1 MKKKITSIVTAVILC
16 TVITTT
22 PFMAAEAD
30 GNDTPTITSEMN
42 QSDSKSQSGEKS
54 DAEFSDGDNTAMGEE
69 VSSNDDMEKIE
80 KEGNLE
86 EDSSQ
91 REDTAESIDD
101 TSDLAESESEEN
113 LQQGNDD
120 LQNQEN
126 EVETFFLDGARSTS
140 AQYLVN
146 FNKTNNS
153 STYVSYT
160 EYSTGKS
167 GYINGTYGAD
177 AAYLGTTGNY
187 YIFMMSGVIGK
198 VKSSAV
204 TLVAL
209 SNVKSYSYYYVSGE
223 KLYHRITGNL
233 LQSKYVSNL
242 RYGKAPSYLS
252 QGTNYFSYDGH
263 YFYTNYTTMISDYTS
278 DSRAHSVN
286 SNNPYFNYYQ
296 YLPLRSTTS
305 YSASDLNSTI
315 NGKISSTSKLKD
327 LGKDFVNNQ
336 NTYGVNALLMAS
348 IAINE
353 SGWGDSSIAKNKN
366 NLFGLNAV
374 DASPSQS
381 ANYYSSVSACIK
393 DFAETYMSKKYLNPN
408 GSNYRGAYLG
418 NKASGINVQYAS
430 DPYWGEKA
438 ANYAYYLGEKLSS
451 KDEYRYTIGIKDPIS
466 CMKTTPTNNLNIR
479 NRNSTSSSRLY
490 YAANLYG
497 VAFLLKDGNTSTNGF
512 YRIQSD
518 PVLKSGRTGIDTST
532 GKYDFA
538 NMYAY
543 VSTSYVTII
552 NSGDG
557 SNNNGVT
564 DKRLNGVI
572 KASDGN
578 WYYYVNGV
586 IDYSHTGIEKNANG
600 WWRIEN
606 GKVNFNYEGVA
617 KNQNGWWYLKGGKV
631 DFSYN
636 GFASNSNGWWYIEN
650 GQVTFQKNDV
660 IKGTVKG
667 AYGWW
672 HVVGSKVTFD
682 TTVAKNSNG
691 WWYISNG
698 MVDFSHTG
706 VEKNSN
712 GWWRIEGGKVNFAF
726 EGFASNSNGWWY
738 LEGGRVTFQKNDV
751 IKGTV
756 NSKNGWWHVV
766 GSKVTFDTTVAKNSN
781 GWWYISNGM
790 VDFSH
795 TGVEKNSNGWWR
807 IESGKVNFDFEG
819 FASNQNGWWYLE
831 GGKVTFQKNDV
842 IKGTVDG
849 ETTWWHVV
857 GSKVAFDTTVAKNSN
872 GWWYISNGMVDF
884 SHNGV
889 EKNSNG
895 WWRIENGKVNFSF
908 EGFASNSNGWWYL
921 EGGKV
926 TFQKN
931 DVIKGTVDGETT
943 WWHVVNSKVTYDTTV
958 AKNANGWW
966 RIENGKVNFN
976 FTGVAS
982 NQNGDWYLSNGKVDF
997 NYNGTVTYDGK
1008 LYQVVNGS
1016 AKAA

>member
-198 VKSSAV
+198 VKSSDV

-233 LQSKYVSNL
+233 SQSKYVSNL

-327 LGKDFVNNQ
+327 LGNDFVNNQ

-353 SGWGDSSIAKNKN
+353 SGWGDSRIAKNKN

-381 ANYYSSVSACIK
+381 ANYYSSVSTCIK

-712 GWWRIEGGKVNFAF
+712 GWWRIEEGKVNFNF
-726 EGFASNSNGWWY
+726 TGIASNKNGTWY
-738 LEGGRVTFQKNDV
+738 LDGGKVDFSYSGFYKNGTDYLYVENGQITYTKNDV
-751 IKGTV
+751 IKGAV
-756 NSKNGWWHVV
+756 AAQSGWWHVV
-766 GSKVTFDTTVAKNSN
+766 GSKV
-781 GWWYISNGM
+781 I
-790 VDFSH
+790 
-795 TGVEKNSNGWWR
+795 
-807 IESGKVNFDFEG
+807 
-819 FASNQNGWWYLE
+819 
-831 GGKVTFQKNDV
+831 
-842 IKGTVDG
+842 
-849 ETTWWHVV
+849 
-857 GSKVAFDTTVAKNSN
+857 FDTTVAKNSN

>member
-30 GNDTPTITSEMN
+30 GNGTPTITSEMN
-42 QSDSKSQSGEKS
+42 QSDSESQSGEKS

-91 REDTAESIDD
+91 REDNAESIDA

-113 LQQGNDD
+113 LQQGNSDQ
-120 LQNQEN
+120 QNQEN
-126 EVETFFLDGARSTS
+126 KVETFSLDGARSTS
-140 AQYLVN
+140 TQYLVN

-153 STYVSYT
+153 SAYVTYT

-198 VKSSAV
+198 VKSSDV

-233 LQSKYVSNL
+233 SQSKYVSNL

-278 DSRAHSVN
+278 DSRTHSVN

-327 LGKDFVNNQ
+327 LGNDFVNNQ

-518 PVLKSGRTGIDTST
+518 PVLKSGRTGINTST

-636 GFASNSNGWWYIEN
+636 GFASNSNGWWYIES
-650 GQVTFQKNDV
+650 GKVTFQKTDV

-667 AYGWW
+667 IYGWW
-672 HVVGSKVTFD
+672 HVVESKVTFD

-691 WWYISNG
+691 WWYINNG
-698 MVDFSHTG
+698 MVDFSHNG

-712 GWWRIEGGKVNFAF
+712 GWWRIEEGKVNFNF
-726 EGFASNSNGWWY
+726 TGIASNKNGTWY
-738 LEGGRVTFQKNDV
+738 LDGGKVDFSYSGFYKNGTDYLYVENGQITYTKNDV
-751 IKGTV
+751 IKGAV
-756 NSKNGWWHVV
+756 AAQSGWWHVV
-766 GSKVTFDTTVAKNSN
+766 GSKV
-781 GWWYISNGM
+781 I
-790 VDFSH
+790 
-795 TGVEKNSNGWWR
+795 
-807 IESGKVNFDFEG
+807 
-819 FASNQNGWWYLE
+819 
-831 GGKVTFQKNDV
+831 
-842 IKGTVDG
+842 
-849 ETTWWHVV
+849 
-857 GSKVAFDTTVAKNSN
+857 FDTTVAKNSN

-931 DVIKGTVDGETT
+931 DVIKGIVDGETT

-958 AKNANGWW
+958 AQNANGWW
-966 RIENGKVNFN
+966 RIEEGKVNFN

>member
-1 MKKKITSIVTAVILC
+1 
-16 TVITTT
+16 
-22 PFMAAEAD
+22 
-30 GNDTPTITSEMN
+30 
-42 QSDSKSQSGEKS
+42 
-54 DAEFSDGDNTAMGEE
+54 
-69 VSSNDDMEKIE
+69 MEKIE

-126 EVETFFLDGARSTS
+126 EVETFSLDGARSTS

-198 VKSSAV
+198 VKSSDV

-233 LQSKYVSNL
+233 SQSKYVSNL

-327 LGKDFVNNQ
+327 LGNDFVNNQ

-451 KDEYRYTIGIKDPIS
+451 KDDKHGKYPTRRIS
-466 CMKTTPTNNLNIR
+466 CTQVRPHCPDAVSNPYRNNVR
-479 NRNSTSSSRLY
+479 RH
-490 YAANLYG
+490 
-497 VAFLLKDGNTSTNGF
+497 
-512 YRIQSD
+512 
-518 PVLKSGRTGIDTST
+518 P
-532 GKYDFA
+532 
-538 NMYAY
+538 
-543 VSTSYVTII
+543 
-552 NSGDG
+552 
-557 SNNNGVT
+557 
-564 DKRLNGVI
+564 
-572 KASDGN
+572 
-578 WYYYVNGV
+578 
-586 IDYSHTGIEKNANG
+586 
-600 WWRIEN
+600 
-606 GKVNFNYEGVA
+606 
-617 KNQNGWWYLKGGKV
+617 
-631 DFSYN
+631 
-636 GFASNSNGWWYIEN
+636 
-650 GQVTFQKNDV
+650 
-660 IKGTVKG
+660 
-667 AYGWW
+667 
-672 HVVGSKVTFD
+672 
-682 TTVAKNSNG
+682 
-691 WWYISNG
+691 
-698 MVDFSHTG
+698 
-706 VEKNSN
+706 
-712 GWWRIEGGKVNFAF
+712 
-726 EGFASNSNGWWY
+726 
-738 LEGGRVTFQKNDV
+738 
-751 IKGTV
+751 
-756 NSKNGWWHVV
+756 
-766 GSKVTFDTTVAKNSN
+766 
-781 GWWYISNGM
+781 
-790 VDFSH
+790 
-795 TGVEKNSNGWWR
+795 
-807 IESGKVNFDFEG
+807 
-819 FASNQNGWWYLE
+819 
-831 GGKVTFQKNDV
+831 
-842 IKGTVDG
+842 
-849 ETTWWHVV
+849 
-857 GSKVAFDTTVAKNSN
+857 
-872 GWWYISNGMVDF
+872 
-884 SHNGV
+884 
-889 EKNSNG
+889 
-895 WWRIENGKVNFSF
+895 
-908 EGFASNSNGWWYL
+908 
-921 EGGKV
+921 
-926 TFQKN
+926 
-931 DVIKGTVDGETT
+931 
-943 WWHVVNSKVTYDTTV
+943 
-958 AKNANGWW
+958 
-966 RIENGKVNFN
+966 
-976 FTGVAS
+976 
-982 NQNGDWYLSNGKVDF
+982 
-997 NYNGTVTYDGK
+997 
-1008 LYQVVNGS
+1008 
-1016 AKAA
+1016 

>member
-30 GNDTPTITSEMN
+30 GNGTPTITSEMN
-42 QSDSKSQSGEKS
+42 QSDSESQSGEKS

-113 LQQGNDD
+113 LQQENDD

-153 STYVSYT
+153 SAYVTYT

-167 GYINGTYGAD
+167 GYINATYGAD

-198 VKSSAV
+198 VKSSDV

-233 LQSKYVSNL
+233 SQSKYVSNL

-252 QGTNYFSYDGH
+252 QGMNYFSYDGH

-518 PVLKSGRTGIDTST
+518 PVLKSGRTGIDSNS
-532 GKYDFA
+532 GKYNFTE
-538 NMYAY
+538 MYAY
-543 VSTSYVTII
+543 VSASYITVV

-557 SNNNGVT
+557 SNNNDVT

-636 GFASNSNGWWYIEN
+636 GFASNSNGWWYIES
-650 GQVTFQKNDV
+650 GKVTFQKTDV

-667 AYGWW
+667 IYGWW
-672 HVVGSKVTFD
+672 HVVESKVTFD

-698 MVDFSHTG
+698 MVDFSHNG

-712 GWWRIEGGKVNFAF
+712 GWWRIEEGKVNFNF
-726 EGFASNSNGWWY
+726 TGIASNKNGTWY
-738 LEGGRVTFQKNDV
+738 LDGGKVDFSYSGFYKNGTDYLYVENGQITYTKNDV
-751 IKGTV
+751 IKGAV
-756 NSKNGWWHVV
+756 AAQSGWWHV
-766 GSKVTFDTTVAKNSN
+766 A
-781 GWWYISNGM
+781 
-790 VDFSH
+790 
-795 TGVEKNSNGWWR
+795 
-807 IESGKVNFDFEG
+807 
-819 FASNQNGWWYLE
+819 
-831 GGKVTFQKNDV
+831 
-842 IKGTVDG
+842 
-849 ETTWWHVV
+849 

-958 AKNANGWW
+958 AQNANGWW
-966 RIENGKVNFN
+966 RIEEGKVNFN

>member
-1 MKKKITSIVTAVILC
+1 MKKKITSIVVAVILC
-16 TVITTT
+16 TAMIAT
-22 PFMAAEAD
+22 PCVASEAD
-30 GNDTPTITSEMN
+30 GNGVSTVTSEMN
-42 QSDSKSQSGEKS
+42 QSDSESQNNENS
-54 DAEFSDGDNTAMGEE
+54 DEEFSDDNNAVIGGEL
-69 VSSNDDMEKIE
+69 SSNDGDTEKTDENGEI
-80 KEGNLE
+80 K

-91 REDTAESIDD
+91 IENTAESIDD

-198 VKSSAV
+198 VKSSDV

-233 LQSKYVSNL
+233 SQSKYVSNL

-698 MVDFSHTG
+698 MVDFSHNG

-712 GWWRIEGGKVNFAF
+712 GWWRIEEGKVNFNF
-726 EGFASNSNGWWY
+726 TGIASNKNGTWY
-738 LEGGRVTFQKNDV
+738 LDGGKVDFSYSGFYKNGTDYLYVENGQITYTKNDV
-751 IKGTV
+751 IKGA
-756 NSKNGWWHVV
+756 
-766 GSKVTFDTTVAKNSN
+766 VAAQ
-781 GWWYISNGM
+781 
-790 VDFSH
+790 
-795 TGVEKNSNGWWR
+795 
-807 IESGKVNFDFEG
+807 SG
-819 FASNQNGWWYLE
+819 
-831 GGKVTFQKNDV
+831 
-842 IKGTVDG
+842 
-849 ETTWWHVV
+849 WWHVV

-895 WWRIENGKVNFSF
+895 WWCIENGKVNFSF
-908 EGFASNSNGWWYL
+908 EGFASNQNGWWYL

-958 AKNANGWW
+958 AQNANGWW

>member
-30 GNDTPTITSEMN
+30 GNGTPTITSEMN
-42 QSDSKSQSGEKS
+42 QSDSESQSGEKS

-198 VKSSAV
+198 VKSSDV

-233 LQSKYVSNL
+233 SQSKYVSNL

-327 LGKDFVNNQ
+327 LGNDFVNNQ

-518 PVLKSGRTGIDTST
+518 PVLKSGRTGINTST

-636 GFASNSNGWWYIEN
+636 GFASNSNGWWYIES
-650 GQVTFQKNDV
+650 GKVTFQKTDV
-660 IKGTVKG
+660 IKGTVNG
-667 AYGWW
+667 IYGWW

-698 MVDFSHTG
+698 MVDFSHNG

-712 GWWRIEGGKVNFAF
+712 GWWRIEEGKVNFNF
-726 EGFASNSNGWWY
+726 TGIASNKNGTWY
-738 LEGGRVTFQKNDV
+738 LDGGKVDFSYSGFYKNGTDYLYVENGQITYTKNDV
-751 IKGTV
+751 IKGAV
-756 NSKNGWWHVV
+756 AAQSGWWHVV
-766 GSKVTFDTTVAKNSN
+766 GSKV
-781 GWWYISNGM
+781 I
-790 VDFSH
+790 
-795 TGVEKNSNGWWR
+795 
-807 IESGKVNFDFEG
+807 
-819 FASNQNGWWYLE
+819 
-831 GGKVTFQKNDV
+831 
-842 IKGTVDG
+842 
-849 ETTWWHVV
+849 
-857 GSKVAFDTTVAKNSN
+857 FDTTVAKNSN

-908 EGFASNSNGWWYL
+908 EGFASNSNGWGYL

-931 DVIKGTVDGETT
+931 DVIKGTVDGENG
-943 WWHVVNSKVTYDTTV
+943 WWHVVGSKVTYDTTV
-958 AKNANGWW
+958 AKNSNGWW

-976 FTGVAS
+976 FTGVVS

>member
-30 GNDTPTITSEMN
+30 GNGTPTITSEMN
-42 QSDSKSQSGEKS
+42 QSDSESQSGEKS

-160 EYSTGKS
+160 EHSTGKS

-198 VKSSAV
+198 VKSSDV

-233 LQSKYVSNL
+233 SQSKYVSNL

-327 LGKDFVNNQ
+327 LGNDFVNNQ

-518 PVLKSGRTGIDTST
+518 PVLKSGRTGINTST

-636 GFASNSNGWWYIEN
+636 GFASNSNGWWYIES
-650 GQVTFQKNDV
+650 GKVTFQKTDV
-660 IKGTVKG
+660 IKGTVNG
-667 AYGWW
+667 IYGWW

-691 WWYISNG
+691 WWYINNG
-698 MVDFSHTG
+698 MVDFSHNG

-712 GWWRIEGGKVNFAF
+712 GWWRIEEGKVNFNF
-726 EGFASNSNGWWY
+726 TGIASNKNGTWY
-738 LEGGRVTFQKNDV
+738 LDGGKVDFSYSGFYKNGTDYLYVENGQITYTKNDV
-751 IKGTV
+751 IKGAV
-756 NSKNGWWHVV
+756 AAQSGWWHVV
-766 GSKVTFDTTVAKNSN
+766 GSKV
-781 GWWYISNGM
+781 I
-790 VDFSH
+790 
-795 TGVEKNSNGWWR
+795 
-807 IESGKVNFDFEG
+807 
-819 FASNQNGWWYLE
+819 
-831 GGKVTFQKNDV
+831 
-842 IKGTVDG
+842 
-849 ETTWWHVV
+849 
-857 GSKVAFDTTVAKNSN
+857 FDTTVAKNSN

-931 DVIKGTVDGETT
+931 DVIKGIVDGETT

-958 AKNANGWW
+958 AQNANGWW
-966 RIENGKVNFN
+966 RIEEGKVNFN

>member
-30 GNDTPTITSEMN
+30 GNGTPTITSEMN
-42 QSDSKSQSGEKS
+42 QSDSESQSGEKS

-198 VKSSAV
+198 VKSSDV

-233 LQSKYVSNL
+233 SQSKYVSNL

-327 LGKDFVNNQ
+327 LGNDFVNNQ

-381 ANYYSSVSACIK
+381 ANYYSSVSTCIK

-518 PVLKSGRTGIDTST
+518 PVLKSGRTGINTST

-636 GFASNSNGWWYIEN
+636 GFASNSNGWWYIES
-650 GQVTFQKNDV
+650 GKVTFQKTDV

-667 AYGWW
+667 IYGWW

-682 TTVAKNSNG
+682 TTVARNING

-698 MVDFSHTG
+698 MVDFSHNG

-712 GWWRIEGGKVNFAF
+712 GWWRIEEGKVNFNF
-726 EGFASNSNGWWY
+726 TGIASNKNGTWY
-738 LEGGRVTFQKNDV
+738 LDGGKVDFSYSGFYKNGTDYLYVENGQITYTKNDV
-751 IKGTV
+751 IKGAV
-756 NSKNGWWHVV
+756 AAQSGWWHVV
-766 GSKVTFDTTVAKNSN
+766 GSKV
-781 GWWYISNGM
+781 I
-790 VDFSH
+790 
-795 TGVEKNSNGWWR
+795 
-807 IESGKVNFDFEG
+807 
-819 FASNQNGWWYLE
+819 
-831 GGKVTFQKNDV
+831 
-842 IKGTVDG
+842 
-849 ETTWWHVV
+849 
-857 GSKVAFDTTVAKNSN
+857 FDTTVAKNSN

-931 DVIKGTVDGETT
+931 DVIKGTVDGENG
-943 WWHVVNSKVTYDTTV
+943 WWHVVGSKVTYDTTV
-958 AKNANGWW
+958 AKNSNGWW

>member
-1 MKKKITSIVTAVILC
+1 MKKKITSIVVAVILC
-16 TVITTT
+16 TAMIAT
-22 PFMAAEAD
+22 PCVASEAD
-30 GNDTPTITSEMN
+30 GNGVSTVTSEMN
-42 QSDSKSQSGEKS
+42 QSDSESQNNENS
-54 DAEFSDGDNTAMGEE
+54 DEEFSDDNNAVIGGEL
-69 VSSNDDMEKIE
+69 SSNDGDTEKTDENGEI
-80 KEGNLE
+80 K

-91 REDTAESIDD
+91 IENTAESIDD

-198 VKSSAV
+198 VKSSDV

-233 LQSKYVSNL
+233 SQSKYVSNL

-327 LGKDFVNNQ
+327 LGNDFVNNQ

-381 ANYYSSVSACIK
+381 ANYYSSVSTCIK

-518 PVLKSGRTGIDTST
+518 PVLKSGRTGIDSNS
-532 GKYDFA
+532 GKYNFTE
-538 NMYAY
+538 MYAY
-543 VSTSYVTII
+543 VSASYITVV

-557 SNNNGVT
+557 SNNNGVK

-636 GFASNSNGWWYIEN
+636 GFASNSNGWWYIES
-650 GQVTFQKNDV
+650 GKVTFQKTDV

-667 AYGWW
+667 IYGWW

-698 MVDFSHTG
+698 MVDFSHNG

-712 GWWRIEGGKVNFAF
+712 GWWRIEEGKVNFNF
-726 EGFASNSNGWWY
+726 TGIASNKNGTWY
-738 LEGGRVTFQKNDV
+738 LDGGKVDFSYSGFYKNGTDYLYVGNGQITYTKNDV
-751 IKGTV
+751 IKGAV
-756 NSKNGWWHVV
+756 AAQSGWWHVV
-766 GSKVTFDTTVAKNSN
+766 GSKV
-781 GWWYISNGM
+781 I
-790 VDFSH
+790 
-795 TGVEKNSNGWWR
+795 
-807 IESGKVNFDFEG
+807 
-819 FASNQNGWWYLE
+819 
-831 GGKVTFQKNDV
+831 
-842 IKGTVDG
+842 
-849 ETTWWHVV
+849 
-857 GSKVAFDTTVAKNSN
+857 FDTTVAKNSN

-931 DVIKGTVDGETT
+931 DVIKGTVDGENG
-943 WWHVVNSKVTYDTTV
+943 WWHVVGSKVTYDTTV
-958 AKNANGWW
+958 AKNSNGWW

-976 FTGVAS
+976 FTGVVS

>member
-30 GNDTPTITSEMN
+30 GNGTPTITSEMN
-42 QSDSKSQSGEKS
+42 QSDSESQSGEKS

-91 REDTAESIDD
+91 REDNAESIDA

-113 LQQGNDD
+113 LQQGNSDQ
-120 LQNQEN
+120 QNQEN
-126 EVETFFLDGARSTS
+126 KVETFSLDGARSTS
-140 AQYLVN
+140 TQYLVN

-153 STYVSYT
+153 SAYVTYT

-198 VKSSAV
+198 VKSSDV

-233 LQSKYVSNL
+233 SQSKYVSNL

-278 DSRAHSVN
+278 DSRTHSVN

-327 LGKDFVNNQ
+327 LGNDFVNNQ

-518 PVLKSGRTGIDTST
+518 PVLKSGRTGINTST

-636 GFASNSNGWWYIEN
+636 GFASNSNGWWYIES
-650 GQVTFQKNDV
+650 GKVTFQKTDV

-667 AYGWW
+667 IYGWW
-672 HVVGSKVTFD
+672 HVVESKVTFD

-691 WWYISNG
+691 WWYINNG
-698 MVDFSHTG
+698 MVDFSHNG

-712 GWWRIEGGKVNFAF
+712 GWWRIEEGKVNFNF
-726 EGFASNSNGWWY
+726 TGIASNKNGTWY
-738 LEGGRVTFQKNDV
+738 LDGGKVDFSYSGFYKNGTDYLYVENGQITYTKNDV
-751 IKGTV
+751 IKGAV
-756 NSKNGWWHVV
+756 AAQSGWWHVV
-766 GSKVTFDTTVAKNSN
+766 GSKV
-781 GWWYISNGM
+781 I
-790 VDFSH
+790 
-795 TGVEKNSNGWWR
+795 
-807 IESGKVNFDFEG
+807 
-819 FASNQNGWWYLE
+819 
-831 GGKVTFQKNDV
+831 
-842 IKGTVDG
+842 
-849 ETTWWHVV
+849 
-857 GSKVAFDTTVAKNSN
+857 FDTTVAKNSN

-931 DVIKGTVDGETT
+931 DVIKGIVDGETT
-943 WWHVVNSKVTYDTTV
+943 WWHVVSSKVTYDTTV
-958 AKNANGWW
+958 AQNANGWW
-966 RIENGKVNFN
+966 RIEEGKVNFN

-997 NYNGTVTYDGK
+997 NYNGIVTYDGK

>member
-30 GNDTPTITSEMN
+30 GNGTPTITSEMN
-42 QSDSKSQSGEKS
+42 QSDSESQSGEKS

-198 VKSSAV
+198 VKSSDV

-233 LQSKYVSNL
+233 SQSKYVSNL

-327 LGKDFVNNQ
+327 LGNDFVNNQ

-518 PVLKSGRTGIDTST
+518 PVLKSGRTGINTST

-606 GKVNFNYEGVA
+606 GKGNFNYEGVA

-636 GFASNSNGWWYIEN
+636 GFASNSNGWWYIES
-650 GQVTFQKNDV
+650 GKVTFQKTDV
-660 IKGTVKG
+660 IKGTVNG
-667 AYGWW
+667 IYGWW

-698 MVDFSHTG
+698 MVDFSHNG

-712 GWWRIEGGKVNFAF
+712 GWWRIEEGKVNFNF
-726 EGFASNSNGWWY
+726 TGIASNKNGTWY
-738 LEGGRVTFQKNDV
+738 LDGGKVDFSYSGFYKNGTDYLYVENGQITYTKNDV
-751 IKGTV
+751 IKGAV
-756 NSKNGWWHVV
+756 AAQSGWWHVV
-766 GSKVTFDTTVAKNSN
+766 GSKV
-781 GWWYISNGM
+781 I
-790 VDFSH
+790 
-795 TGVEKNSNGWWR
+795 
-807 IESGKVNFDFEG
+807 
-819 FASNQNGWWYLE
+819 
-831 GGKVTFQKNDV
+831 
-842 IKGTVDG
+842 
-849 ETTWWHVV
+849 
-857 GSKVAFDTTVAKNSN
+857 FDTTVAKNSN

-931 DVIKGTVDGETT
+931 DVIKGTVDGENG
-943 WWHVVNSKVTYDTTV
+943 WWHVVGSKVTYDTTV
-958 AKNANGWW
+958 AKNSNGWW

-976 FTGVAS
+976 FTGVVS

-1008 LYQVVNGS
+1008 SYQVVNGS

>member
-42 QSDSKSQSGEKS
+42 QSDSESQSGEKS

-126 EVETFFLDGARSTS
+126 EVETFSLDGARSTS

-198 VKSSAV
+198 VKSRDV

-233 LQSKYVSNL
+233 SQSKYVSNL

-305 YSASDLNSTI
+305 YSTSDLNSTI

-327 LGKDFVNNQ
+327 LGNDFVNNQ

-518 PVLKSGRTGIDTST
+518 PVLKSGRTGINTST

-564 DKRLNGVI
+564 DKRLNGVL

-667 AYGWW
+667 TYGWW

-698 MVDFSHTG
+698 MVDFSHNG

-712 GWWRIEGGKVNFAF
+712 GWWRIEEGKVNFNF
-726 EGFASNSNGWWY
+726 TGIASNKNGTWY
-738 LEGGRVTFQKNDV
+738 LDGGKVDFSYSGFYKNGTDYLYVENGQITYTKNDV
-751 IKGTV
+751 IKGAV
-756 NSKNGWWHVV
+756 AAQSGWWHVV
-766 GSKVTFDTTVAKNSN
+766 GSKV
-781 GWWYISNGM
+781 I
-790 VDFSH
+790 
-795 TGVEKNSNGWWR
+795 
-807 IESGKVNFDFEG
+807 
-819 FASNQNGWWYLE
+819 
-831 GGKVTFQKNDV
+831 
-842 IKGTVDG
+842 
-849 ETTWWHVV
+849 
-857 GSKVAFDTTVAKNSN
+857 FDTTVAKNSN

-958 AKNANGWW
+958 AQNANGWW
-966 RIENGKVNFN
+966 RIEEGKVNFN

>member
-42 QSDSKSQSGEKS
+42 QSDSESQSGEKS

-691 WWYISNG
+691 WWYIING

-712 GWWRIEGGKVNFAF
+712 GWWRIEEGKVNFNF
-726 EGFASNSNGWWY
+726 TGIASNKNGTWY
-738 LEGGRVTFQKNDV
+738 LDGGKVDFSYSGFYKNGTDYLYVENGQITYTKNDV
-751 IKGTV
+751 IKGAV
-756 NSKNGWWHVV
+756 AAQSGWWHVV
-766 GSKVTFDTTVAKNSN
+766 GSKV
-781 GWWYISNGM
+781 I
-790 VDFSH
+790 
-795 TGVEKNSNGWWR
+795 
-807 IESGKVNFDFEG
+807 
-819 FASNQNGWWYLE
+819 
-831 GGKVTFQKNDV
+831 
-842 IKGTVDG
+842 
-849 ETTWWHVV
+849 
-857 GSKVAFDTTVAKNSN
+857 FDTTVAKNSN

>member
-22 PFMAAEAD
+22 PFMATEAD
-30 GNDTPTITSEMN
+30 GNDTLTITSEMN
-42 QSDSKSQSGEKS
+42 QSDSESQSGEKS

-698 MVDFSHTG
+698 MVDFSHNG

-712 GWWRIEGGKVNFAF
+712 GWWRIEEGKVNFNF
-726 EGFASNSNGWWY
+726 TGIASNKNGTWY
-738 LEGGRVTFQKNDV
+738 LDGGKVDFSYSGFYKNGTDYLYVENGQITYTKNDV
-751 IKGTV
+751 IKGAV
-756 NSKNGWWHVV
+756 AAQSGWWHVV
-766 GSKVTFDTTVAKNSN
+766 GSKV
-781 GWWYISNGM
+781 I
-790 VDFSH
+790 
-795 TGVEKNSNGWWR
+795 
-807 IESGKVNFDFEG
+807 
-819 FASNQNGWWYLE
+819 
-831 GGKVTFQKNDV
+831 
-842 IKGTVDG
+842 
-849 ETTWWHVV
+849 
-857 GSKVAFDTTVAKNSN
+857 FDTTVAKNSN

-931 DVIKGTVDGETT
+931 DVIKGTVDGENG
-943 WWHVVNSKVTYDTTV
+943 WWHVVGSKVTYDTTV
-958 AKNANGWW
+958 AKNSNGWW

-976 FTGVAS
+976 FTGIAS

>member
-30 GNDTPTITSEMN
+30 GNDTPAITSEMN

-712 GWWRIEGGKVNFAF
+712 GWW
-726 EGFASNSNGWWY
+726 
-738 LEGGRVTFQKNDV
+738 
-751 IKGTV
+751 
-756 NSKNGWWHVV
+756 
-766 GSKVTFDTTVAKNSN
+766 
-781 GWWYISNGM
+781 YISNGM

-795 TGVEKNSNGWWR
+795 NGVEKNSNGWWR
-807 IESGKVNFDFEG
+807 IEEGKVNFNFTG
-819 FASNQNGWWYLE
+819 IASNKNGTWYLD
-831 GGKVTFQKNDV
+831 GGKVDFSYSGFYKNGTDYLYVENGQITYTKNDV
-842 IKGTVDG
+842 IKGAVAAQSG
-849 ETTWWHVV
+849 WWHVV

>member
-1 MKKKITSIVTAVILC
+1 MKKKITSIVVAVILC
-16 TVITTT
+16 TAMIAT
-22 PFMAAEAD
+22 PCVASEAD
-30 GNDTPTITSEMN
+30 GNGVSTVTSEMN
-42 QSDSKSQSGEKS
+42 QSDSESQNNENS
-54 DAEFSDGDNTAMGEE
+54 DEEFSDDNNAVIGGEL
-69 VSSNDDMEKIE
+69 SSNDGDTEKTDENGEI
-80 KEGNLE
+80 K

-91 REDTAESIDD
+91 IENTAESIDD

-198 VKSSAV
+198 VKSSDV

-233 LQSKYVSNL
+233 SQSKYVSNL

-327 LGKDFVNNQ
+327 LGNDFVNNQ

-381 ANYYSSVSACIK
+381 ANYYSSVSTCIK

-518 PVLKSGRTGIDTST
+518 PVLKSGRTGIDSNS
-532 GKYDFA
+532 GKYNFTE
-538 NMYAY
+538 MYAY
-543 VSTSYVTII
+543 VSASYITVV

-636 GFASNSNGWWYIEN
+636 GFASNSNGWWYIES
-650 GQVTFQKNDV
+650 GKVTFQKTDV
-660 IKGTVKG
+660 IKGTVNG
-667 AYGWW
+667 IYGWW

-698 MVDFSHTG
+698 MVDFSHNG

-712 GWWRIEGGKVNFAF
+712 GWWRIEEGKVNFNF
-726 EGFASNSNGWWY
+726 TGIASNKNGTWY
-738 LEGGRVTFQKNDV
+738 LDGGKVDFSYSGFYKNGTDYLYVENGQITYTKNDV
-751 IKGTV
+751 IKGAV
-756 NSKNGWWHVV
+756 AAQSGWWHVV
-766 GSKVTFDTTVAKNSN
+766 GSKV
-781 GWWYISNGM
+781 I
-790 VDFSH
+790 
-795 TGVEKNSNGWWR
+795 
-807 IESGKVNFDFEG
+807 
-819 FASNQNGWWYLE
+819 
-831 GGKVTFQKNDV
+831 
-842 IKGTVDG
+842 
-849 ETTWWHVV
+849 
-857 GSKVAFDTTVAKNSN
+857 FDTTVAKNSN

-931 DVIKGTVDGETT
+931 DVIKGTVDGENG
-943 WWHVVNSKVTYDTTV
+943 WWHVVGSKVTYDTTV
-958 AKNANGWW
+958 AKNSNGWW

-976 FTGVAS
+976 FTGVVS

-1008 LYQVVNGS
+1008 SYQVVNGS

>member
-30 GNDTPTITSEMN
+30 GNGTPTITSEMN
-42 QSDSKSQSGEKS
+42 QSDSESQSGEKS

-198 VKSSAV
+198 VKSSDV

-233 LQSKYVSNL
+233 SQSKYVSNL

-327 LGKDFVNNQ
+327 LGNDFVNNQ

-381 ANYYSSVSACIK
+381 ANYYSSVSTCIK

-451 KDEYRYTIGIKDPIS
+451 KDEYRYTIGIKDSIS

-479 NRNSTSSSRLY
+479 NGNSTSSSRLY

-636 GFASNSNGWWYIEN
+636 GFASNSNGWWYIES
-650 GQVTFQKNDV
+650 GKVTFQKTDV

-667 AYGWW
+667 IYGWW

-698 MVDFSHTG
+698 MVDFSHNG

-712 GWWRIEGGKVNFAF
+712 GWWRIEEGKVNFNF
-726 EGFASNSNGWWY
+726 TGIASNKNGTWY
-738 LEGGRVTFQKNDV
+738 LDGGKVDFSYSGFYKNGTDYLYVENGQITYTKNDV
-751 IKGTV
+751 IKGAV
-756 NSKNGWWHVV
+756 AAQSGWWHVV
-766 GSKVTFDTTVAKNSN
+766 GSKV
-781 GWWYISNGM
+781 I
-790 VDFSH
+790 
-795 TGVEKNSNGWWR
+795 
-807 IESGKVNFDFEG
+807 
-819 FASNQNGWWYLE
+819 
-831 GGKVTFQKNDV
+831 
-842 IKGTVDG
+842 
-849 ETTWWHVV
+849 
-857 GSKVAFDTTVAKNSN
+857 FDTTVAKNSN

-931 DVIKGTVDGETT
+931 DVIKGTVDGENG
-943 WWHVVNSKVTYDTTV
+943 WWHVVGSKVTYDTTV
-958 AKNANGWW
+958 AKNSNGWW

-976 FTGVAS
+976 FTGVVS

-1008 LYQVVNGS
+1008 SYQVVNGS

>member
-30 GNDTPTITSEMN
+30 GNGTPTITSEMN
-42 QSDSKSQSGEKS
+42 QSDSESQSGEKS

-198 VKSSAV
+198 VKSSDV

-233 LQSKYVSNL
+233 SQSKYVSNL

-327 LGKDFVNNQ
+327 LGNDFVNNQ

-353 SGWGDSSIAKNKN
+353 SAWGDSSIAKNKN

-518 PVLKSGRTGIDTST
+518 PVLKSGRTGINTST

-636 GFASNSNGWWYIEN
+636 GFASNSNGWWYIES
-650 GQVTFQKNDV
+650 GKVTFQKTDV
-660 IKGTVKG
+660 IKGTVNG
-667 AYGWW
+667 IYGWW

-698 MVDFSHTG
+698 MVDFSHNG

-712 GWWRIEGGKVNFAF
+712 GWWRIEEGKVNFNF
-726 EGFASNSNGWWY
+726 TGIASNKNGTWY
-738 LEGGRVTFQKNDV
+738 LDGGKVDFSYSGFYKNGTDYLYVENGQITYTKNDV
-751 IKGTV
+751 IKGAV
-756 NSKNGWWHVV
+756 AAQSGWWHVV
-766 GSKVTFDTTVAKNSN
+766 GSKV
-781 GWWYISNGM
+781 I
-790 VDFSH
+790 
-795 TGVEKNSNGWWR
+795 
-807 IESGKVNFDFEG
+807 
-819 FASNQNGWWYLE
+819 
-831 GGKVTFQKNDV
+831 
-842 IKGTVDG
+842 
-849 ETTWWHVV
+849 
-857 GSKVAFDTTVAKNSN
+857 FDTTVAKNSN

-931 DVIKGTVDGETT
+931 DVIKGTVDGENG
-943 WWHVVNSKVTYDTTV
+943 WWHVVGSKVTYDTTV
-958 AKNANGWW
+958 AKNSNGWW

-976 FTGVAS
+976 FTGVVS

>member
-1 MKKKITSIVTAVILC
+1 MKKKITSIVIAVILC

-42 QSDSKSQSGEKS
+42 QSDSESQSGEKS

-198 VKSSAV
+198 VKSSDV

-233 LQSKYVSNL
+233 SQSKYVSNL

-327 LGKDFVNNQ
+327 LGNDFVNNQ

-518 PVLKSGRTGIDTST
+518 PVLKSGRTGINTST

-636 GFASNSNGWWYIEN
+636 GFASNSNGWWYIES
-650 GQVTFQKNDV
+650 GKVTFQKTDV

-667 AYGWW
+667 IYGWW

-698 MVDFSHTG
+698 MVDFSHNG

-712 GWWRIEGGKVNFAF
+712 GWWRIEEGKVNFNF
-726 EGFASNSNGWWY
+726 TGIASNKNGTWY
-738 LEGGRVTFQKNDV
+738 LDGGKVDFSYSGFYKNGTDYLYVENGQITYTKNDV
-751 IKGTV
+751 IKGAVTAQ
-756 NSKNGWWHVV
+756 SGWWHVV
-766 GSKVTFDTTVAKNSN
+766 GSKV
-781 GWWYISNGM
+781 I
-790 VDFSH
+790 
-795 TGVEKNSNGWWR
+795 
-807 IESGKVNFDFEG
+807 
-819 FASNQNGWWYLE
+819 
-831 GGKVTFQKNDV
+831 
-842 IKGTVDG
+842 
-849 ETTWWHVV
+849 
-857 GSKVAFDTTVAKNSN
+857 FDTTVAKNSN

-931 DVIKGTVDGETT
+931 DVIKGTVDGENG
-943 WWHVVNSKVTYDTTV
+943 WWHVVGSKVTYDTTV
-958 AKNANGWW
+958 AKNSNGWW

-976 FTGVAS
+976 FTGVVS

>member
-30 GNDTPTITSEMN
+30 GNGTPTITSEMN
-42 QSDSKSQSGEKS
+42 QSDSESQSGEKS

-198 VKSSAV
+198 VKSSDV

-233 LQSKYVSNL
+233 SQSKYVSNL

-327 LGKDFVNNQ
+327 LGNDFVNNQ

-466 CMKTTPTNNLNIR
+466 CMKTTPINNLNIR

-518 PVLKSGRTGIDTST
+518 PVLKSGRTGINTST

-636 GFASNSNGWWYIEN
+636 GFASNSNGWWYIES
-650 GQVTFQKNDV
+650 GKVTFQKTDV
-660 IKGTVKG
+660 IKGTVNG
-667 AYGWW
+667 IYGWW

-698 MVDFSHTG
+698 MVDFSHNG

-712 GWWRIEGGKVNFAF
+712 GWWRIEEGKVNFNF
-726 EGFASNSNGWWY
+726 TGIASNKNGTWY
-738 LEGGRVTFQKNDV
+738 LDGGKVDFSYSGFYKNGTDYLYVENGQITYTKNDV
-751 IKGTV
+751 IKGAV
-756 NSKNGWWHVV
+756 AAQSGWWHVV
-766 GSKVTFDTTVAKNSN
+766 GSKV
-781 GWWYISNGM
+781 I
-790 VDFSH
+790 
-795 TGVEKNSNGWWR
+795 
-807 IESGKVNFDFEG
+807 
-819 FASNQNGWWYLE
+819 
-831 GGKVTFQKNDV
+831 
-842 IKGTVDG
+842 
-849 ETTWWHVV
+849 
-857 GSKVAFDTTVAKNSN
+857 FDTTVAKNSN

-931 DVIKGTVDGETT
+931 DVIKGTVDGENG
-943 WWHVVNSKVTYDTTV
+943 WWHVVGSKVTYDTTV
-958 AKNANGWW
+958 AKNSNGWW

-976 FTGVAS
+976 FTGVVS

-1008 LYQVVNGS
+1008 SYQVVNGS

>member
-30 GNDTPTITSEMN
+30 GNGTPTITSEMN
-42 QSDSKSQSGEKS
+42 QSDSESQSGEKS

-91 REDTAESIDD
+91 REDNAESIDD

-198 VKSSAV
+198 VKSSDV

-233 LQSKYVSNL
+233 SQSKYVSNL

-278 DSRAHSVN
+278 DSRTHSVN

-327 LGKDFVNNQ
+327 LGNDFVNNQ

-353 SGWGDSSIAKNKN
+353 SGWGDSRIAKNKN

-381 ANYYSSVSACIK
+381 ANYYSSVSTCIK

-636 GFASNSNGWWYIEN
+636 GFASNSNGWWYIES
-650 GQVTFQKNDV
+650 GKVTFQKTDV

-667 AYGWW
+667 IYGWW

-682 TTVAKNSNG
+682 MTVAKNSNG

-698 MVDFSHTG
+698 MVDFSHNG

-712 GWWRIEGGKVNFAF
+712 GWWRIEEGKVNFNF
-726 EGFASNSNGWWY
+726 TGIASNKNGTWY
-738 LEGGRVTFQKNDV
+738 LDGGKVDFSYSGFYKNGTDYLYVENGQITYTKNDV
-751 IKGTV
+751 IKGAV
-756 NSKNGWWHVV
+756 AAQSGWWHVV
-766 GSKVTFDTTVAKNSN
+766 GSKV
-781 GWWYISNGM
+781 I
-790 VDFSH
+790 
-795 TGVEKNSNGWWR
+795 
-807 IESGKVNFDFEG
+807 
-819 FASNQNGWWYLE
+819 
-831 GGKVTFQKNDV
+831 
-842 IKGTVDG
+842 
-849 ETTWWHVV
+849 
-857 GSKVAFDTTVAKNSN
+857 FDTTVAKNSN

-931 DVIKGTVDGETT
+931 DVIKGTVDGENG
-943 WWHVVNSKVTYDTTV
+943 WWHVVGSKVTYDTTV
-958 AKNANGWW
+958 AKNSNGWW

-976 FTGVAS
+976 FTGIAS

>member
-712 GWWRIEGGKVNFAF
+712 GWWRIEEGKVNFNF
-726 EGFASNSNGWWY
+726 TGIASNKNGTWY
-738 LEGGRVTFQKNDV
+738 LDGGKVDFSYSGFYKNGTDYLYVENGQITYTKNDV
-751 IKGTV
+751 IKGAV
-756 NSKNGWWHVV
+756 AAQSGWWHVV
-766 GSKVTFDTTVAKNSN
+766 GSKV
-781 GWWYISNGM
+781 I
-790 VDFSH
+790 
-795 TGVEKNSNGWWR
+795 
-807 IESGKVNFDFEG
+807 
-819 FASNQNGWWYLE
+819 
-831 GGKVTFQKNDV
+831 
-842 IKGTVDG
+842 
-849 ETTWWHVV
+849 
-857 GSKVAFDTTVAKNSN
+857 FDTTVAKNSN

-931 DVIKGTVDGETT
+931 DVIKGSVDGETT

-966 RIENGKVNFN
+966 SIENGKVNFN

>member
-42 QSDSKSQSGEKS
+42 QSDSESQSGEKS

-80 KEGNLE
+80 KEGNLG

-126 EVETFFLDGARSTS
+126 EVETFSLDGARSTS

-198 VKSSAV
+198 VKSSDV

-233 LQSKYVSNL
+233 SQSKYVSNL

-327 LGKDFVNNQ
+327 LGNDFVNNQ

-518 PVLKSGRTGIDTST
+518 PVLKSGRTGIDSNS
-532 GKYDFA
+532 GKYNFTE
-538 NMYAY
+538 MYAY
-543 VSTSYVTII
+543 VSASYITVV

-636 GFASNSNGWWYIEN
+636 GFASNSNGWWYIES
-650 GQVTFQKNDV
+650 GKVTFQKTDV
-660 IKGTVKG
+660 IKGTVNG
-667 AYGWW
+667 IYGWW

-698 MVDFSHTG
+698 MVDFSHNG

-712 GWWRIEGGKVNFAF
+712 GWWRIEEGKVNFNF
-726 EGFASNSNGWWY
+726 TGIASNKNGTWY
-738 LEGGRVTFQKNDV
+738 LDGGKVDFSYSGFYKNGTDYLYVENGQITYTKNDV
-751 IKGTV
+751 IKGAV
-756 NSKNGWWHVV
+756 AAQSGWWHVV
-766 GSKVTFDTTVAKNSN
+766 GSKV
-781 GWWYISNGM
+781 I
-790 VDFSH
+790 
-795 TGVEKNSNGWWR
+795 
-807 IESGKVNFDFEG
+807 
-819 FASNQNGWWYLE
+819 
-831 GGKVTFQKNDV
+831 
-842 IKGTVDG
+842 
-849 ETTWWHVV
+849 
-857 GSKVAFDTTVAKNSN
+857 FDTTVAKNSN

-931 DVIKGTVDGETT
+931 DVIKGTVDGENG
-943 WWHVVNSKVTYDTTV
+943 WWHVVGSKVTYDTTV
-958 AKNANGWW
+958 AKNSNGWW

>member
-30 GNDTPTITSEMN
+30 GNGTPTITSEMN
-42 QSDSKSQSGEKS
+42 QSDSESQSGEKS

-198 VKSSAV
+198 VKSSDV

-233 LQSKYVSNL
+233 SQSKYVSNL

-252 QGTNYFSYDGH
+252 QGMNYFSYDGH

-636 GFASNSNGWWYIEN
+636 GFASNSNGWWYIES
-650 GQVTFQKNDV
+650 GKVTFQKTDV

-667 AYGWW
+667 IYGWW

-698 MVDFSHTG
+698 MVDFSHNG

-712 GWWRIEGGKVNFAF
+712 GWWRIEEGKVNFNF
-726 EGFASNSNGWWY
+726 TGIASNKNGTWY
-738 LEGGRVTFQKNDV
+738 LDGGKVDFSYSGFYKNGTDYLYVENGQITYTKNDV
-751 IKGTV
+751 IKGAV
-756 NSKNGWWHVV
+756 AAQSGWWHVV
-766 GSKVTFDTTVAKNSN
+766 GSKV
-781 GWWYISNGM
+781 I
-790 VDFSH
+790 
-795 TGVEKNSNGWWR
+795 
-807 IESGKVNFDFEG
+807 
-819 FASNQNGWWYLE
+819 
-831 GGKVTFQKNDV
+831 
-842 IKGTVDG
+842 
-849 ETTWWHVV
+849 
-857 GSKVAFDTTVAKNSN
+857 FDTTVAKNSN

-931 DVIKGTVDGETT
+931 DVIKGTVDGENG
-943 WWHVVNSKVTYDTTV
+943 WWHVVGSKVTYDTTV
-958 AKNANGWW
+958 AKNSNGWW

-976 FTGVAS
+976 FTGVVS

>member
-30 GNDTPTITSEMN
+30 GNGTPTITSEMN
-42 QSDSKSQSGEKS
+42 QSDSESQSGEKS

-198 VKSSAV
+198 VKSSDV

-233 LQSKYVSNL
+233 SQSKYVSNL

-327 LGKDFVNNQ
+327 LGNDFVNNQ

-518 PVLKSGRTGIDTST
+518 PVLKSGRTGINTST

-636 GFASNSNGWWYIEN
+636 GFASNSNGWWYIES
-650 GQVTFQKNDV
+650 GKVTFQKTDV
-660 IKGTVKG
+660 IKGTVNG
-667 AYGWW
+667 IYGWW

-698 MVDFSHTG
+698 MVDFSHNG

-712 GWWRIEGGKVNFAF
+712 GWWRIEEGKVNFNF
-726 EGFASNSNGWWY
+726 TGIASNKNGTWY
-738 LEGGRVTFQKNDV
+738 LDGGKVDFSYSGFYKNGTDYLYVENGQITYTKNDV
-751 IKGTV
+751 IKGAV
-756 NSKNGWWHVV
+756 AAQSGWWHVV
-766 GSKVTFDTTVAKNSN
+766 GSKV
-781 GWWYISNGM
+781 I
-790 VDFSH
+790 
-795 TGVEKNSNGWWR
+795 
-807 IESGKVNFDFEG
+807 
-819 FASNQNGWWYLE
+819 
-831 GGKVTFQKNDV
+831 
-842 IKGTVDG
+842 
-849 ETTWWHVV
+849 
-857 GSKVAFDTTVAKNSN
+857 FDTTVAKNSN

-895 WWRIENGKVNFSF
+895 WWRIENGKVNFRF

-931 DVIKGTVDGETT
+931 DVIKGTVDGENG
-943 WWHVVNSKVTYDTTV
+943 WWHVVGSKVTYDTTV
-958 AKNANGWW
+958 AKNSNGWW

-976 FTGVAS
+976 FTGVVS

-1008 LYQVVNGS
+1008 SYQVVNGS

>member
-1 MKKKITSIVTAVILC
+1 MKKKITSIVVAVILC
-16 TVITTT
+16 TAMIAT
-22 PFMAAEAD
+22 PCVASEAD
-30 GNDTPTITSEMN
+30 GNGVSTVTSEMN
-42 QSDSKSQSGEKS
+42 QSDSESQNNENS
-54 DAEFSDGDNTAMGEE
+54 DEEFSDDNNAVIGGEL
-69 VSSNDDMEKIE
+69 SSNDGDTEKTDENGEI
-80 KEGNLE
+80 K

-91 REDTAESIDD
+91 IENTAESIDD

-113 LQQGNDD
+113 LQQGNSDQ
-120 LQNQEN
+120 QNQEN
-126 EVETFFLDGARSTS
+126 KVETFSLDGARSTS

-198 VKSSAV
+198 VKSSDV

-233 LQSKYVSNL
+233 SQSKYVSNL

-327 LGKDFVNNQ
+327 LGNDFVNNQ

-518 PVLKSGRTGIDTST
+518 PVLKSGRTGINTST

-636 GFASNSNGWWYIEN
+636 GFASNSNGWWYIES
-650 GQVTFQKNDV
+650 GKVTFQKTDV
-660 IKGTVKG
+660 IKGTVNG
-667 AYGWW
+667 IYGWW
-672 HVVGSKVTFD
+672 HVVGSKVT
-682 TTVAKNSNG
+682 
-691 WWYISNG
+691 
-698 MVDFSHTG
+698 
-706 VEKNSN
+706 
-712 GWWRIEGGKVNFAF
+712 
-726 EGFASNSNGWWY
+726 
-738 LEGGRVTFQKNDV
+738 
-751 IKGTV
+751 
-756 NSKNGWWHVV
+756 
-766 GSKVTFDTTVAKNSN
+766 
-781 GWWYISNGM
+781 
-790 VDFSH
+790 
-795 TGVEKNSNGWWR
+795 
-807 IESGKVNFDFEG
+807 
-819 FASNQNGWWYLE
+819 
-831 GGKVTFQKNDV
+831 
-842 IKGTVDG
+842 
-849 ETTWWHVV
+849 
-857 GSKVAFDTTVAKNSN
+857 FDTTVAKNSN

-895 WWRIENGKVNFSF
+895 WWRIEEGKVNFNFTGIASNKNGTWYLDGGKVDFSYSGFYKNGTDYLYVENGQITYTKNDVIKGAVAAQSGWWHVVGSKVIFDTTVAKNSNGWWYISNGMVDFSHNGVEKNSNGWWRIEKGKVNFSF

-931 DVIKGTVDGETT
+931 DVIKGTVDGENG
-943 WWHVVNSKVTYDTTV
+943 WWHVVGSKVTYDTTV
-958 AKNANGWW
+958 AKNSNGWW

-976 FTGVAS
+976 FTGVVS

-1008 LYQVVNGS
+1008 SYQVVNGS

>member
-30 GNDTPTITSEMN
+30 GNGTPTITSEMN
-42 QSDSKSQSGEKS
+42 QSDSESQSGEKS
-54 DAEFSDGDNTAMGEE
+54 DAEFSDGDNTAMREE

-91 REDTAESIDD
+91 REDNAESIDD

-198 VKSSAV
+198 VKSSDV

-233 LQSKYVSNL
+233 SQSKYVSNL

-278 DSRAHSVN
+278 DSRTHSVN

-327 LGKDFVNNQ
+327 LGNDFVNNQ

-381 ANYYSSVSACIK
+381 ANYYSSVSTCIK

-636 GFASNSNGWWYIEN
+636 GFASNSNGWWYIES
-650 GQVTFQKNDV
+650 GKVTFQKTDV

-667 AYGWW
+667 IYGWW

-682 TTVAKNSNG
+682 MTVAKNSNG

-698 MVDFSHTG
+698 MVDFSHNG
-706 VEKNSN
+706 VE
-712 GWWRIEGGKVNFAF
+712 
-726 EGFASNSNGWWY
+726 
-738 LEGGRVTFQKNDV
+738 
-751 IKGTV
+751 
-756 NSKNGWWHVV
+756 
-766 GSKVTFDTTVAKNSN
+766 KNSN

-795 TGVEKNSNGWWR
+795 NGVEKNSNGWWR
-807 IESGKVNFDFEG
+807 IEEGKVNFNFTG
-819 FASNQNGWWYLE
+819 IASNKNGTWYLD
-831 GGKVTFQKNDV
+831 GGKVDFSYSGFYKNGTDYLYVENGQITYTKNDV
-842 IKGTVDG
+842 IKGAVATQSG
-849 ETTWWHVV
+849 WWHVV
-857 GSKVAFDTTVAKNSN
+857 GSKVIFDTTVAKNSN

-908 EGFASNSNGWWYL
+908 EGFASNQNGWWYL

-966 RIENGKVNFN
+966 SIENGKVNFN

>member
-30 GNDTPTITSEMN
+30 GNGTPTITSEMN
-42 QSDSKSQSGEKS
+42 QSDSESQSGEKS

-160 EYSTGKS
+160 ESSTGKS

-198 VKSSAV
+198 VKSSDV

-223 KLYHRITGNL
+223 KLYHRITRNL
-233 LQSKYVSNL
+233 SQSKYVSNL

-327 LGKDFVNNQ
+327 LGNDFVNNQ

-381 ANYYSSVSACIK
+381 ANYYSSVSTCIK

-451 KDEYRYTIGIKDPIS
+451 KDEYRYTIGIKDSIS

-479 NRNSTSSSRLY
+479 NGNSTSSSRLY

-636 GFASNSNGWWYIEN
+636 GFASNSNGWWYIES
-650 GQVTFQKNDV
+650 GKVTFQKTDV

-667 AYGWW
+667 IYGWW

-698 MVDFSHTG
+698 MVDFSHNG

-712 GWWRIEGGKVNFAF
+712 GWWRIEEGKVNFNF
-726 EGFASNSNGWWY
+726 TGIASNKNGTWY
-738 LEGGRVTFQKNDV
+738 LDGGKVDFSYSGFYKNGTDYLYVENGQITYTKNDV
-751 IKGTV
+751 IKGAV
-756 NSKNGWWHVV
+756 AAQSGWWHVV
-766 GSKVTFDTTVAKNSN
+766 GSKV
-781 GWWYISNGM
+781 I
-790 VDFSH
+790 
-795 TGVEKNSNGWWR
+795 
-807 IESGKVNFDFEG
+807 
-819 FASNQNGWWYLE
+819 
-831 GGKVTFQKNDV
+831 
-842 IKGTVDG
+842 
-849 ETTWWHVV
+849 
-857 GSKVAFDTTVAKNSN
+857 FDTTVAKNSN

-931 DVIKGTVDGETT
+931 DVIKGTVDGENG
-943 WWHVVNSKVTYDTTV
+943 WWHVVGSKVTYDTTV
-958 AKNANGWW
+958 AKNSNGWW

-976 FTGVAS
+976 FTGVVS

>member
-30 GNDTPTITSEMN
+30 GNGTPTITSEMN
-42 QSDSKSQSGEKS
+42 QSDSESQSGEKS

-198 VKSSAV
+198 VKSSDV

-233 LQSKYVSNL
+233 SQSKYVSNL

-252 QGTNYFSYDGH
+252 QGTNYFSHDGH

-327 LGKDFVNNQ
+327 LGNDFVNNQ

-518 PVLKSGRTGIDTST
+518 PVLKSGRTGINTST

-636 GFASNSNGWWYIEN
+636 GFASNSNGWWYIES
-650 GQVTFQKNDV
+650 GKVTFQKTDV
-660 IKGTVKG
+660 IKGTVNG
-667 AYGWW
+667 IYGWW

-698 MVDFSHTG
+698 MVDFSHNG

-712 GWWRIEGGKVNFAF
+712 GWWRIEEGKVNFNF
-726 EGFASNSNGWWY
+726 TGIASNKNGTWY
-738 LEGGRVTFQKNDV
+738 LDGGKVDFSYSGFYKNGTDYLYVENGQITYTKNDV
-751 IKGTV
+751 IKGAV
-756 NSKNGWWHVV
+756 AAQSGWWHVV
-766 GSKVTFDTTVAKNSN
+766 GSKV
-781 GWWYISNGM
+781 I
-790 VDFSH
+790 
-795 TGVEKNSNGWWR
+795 
-807 IESGKVNFDFEG
+807 
-819 FASNQNGWWYLE
+819 
-831 GGKVTFQKNDV
+831 
-842 IKGTVDG
+842 
-849 ETTWWHVV
+849 
-857 GSKVAFDTTVAKNSN
+857 FDTTVAKNSN

-931 DVIKGTVDGETT
+931 DVIKGTVDGENG
-943 WWHVVNSKVTYDTTV
+943 WWHVVGSKVTYDTTV
-958 AKNANGWW
+958 AKNSNGWW

-976 FTGVAS
+976 FTGVVS

-1008 LYQVVNGS
+1008 SYQVVNGS

>member
-30 GNDTPTITSEMN
+30 GNGTPTITSEMN
-42 QSDSKSQSGEKS
+42 QSDSESQSGEKS

-198 VKSSAV
+198 VKSSDV

-233 LQSKYVSNL
+233 SQSKYVSNL

-327 LGKDFVNNQ
+327 LGNDFVNNQ

-636 GFASNSNGWWYIEN
+636 GFASNSNGWWYIES
-650 GQVTFQKNDV
+650 GKVTFQKTDV

-667 AYGWW
+667 IYGWW
-672 HVVGSKVTFD
+672 HVVESKVTFD

-698 MVDFSHTG
+698 MVDFSHNG

-712 GWWRIEGGKVNFAF
+712 GWWRIEEGKVNFNF
-726 EGFASNSNGWWY
+726 TGIASNKNGTWY
-738 LEGGRVTFQKNDV
+738 LDGGKVDFSYSGFYKNGTDYLYVENGQITYTKNDV
-751 IKGTV
+751 IKGAV
-756 NSKNGWWHVV
+756 AAQSGWWHVV
-766 GSKVTFDTTVAKNSN
+766 GSKV
-781 GWWYISNGM
+781 I
-790 VDFSH
+790 
-795 TGVEKNSNGWWR
+795 
-807 IESGKVNFDFEG
+807 
-819 FASNQNGWWYLE
+819 
-831 GGKVTFQKNDV
+831 
-842 IKGTVDG
+842 
-849 ETTWWHVV
+849 
-857 GSKVAFDTTVAKNSN
+857 FDTTVAKNSN

-931 DVIKGTVDGETT
+931 DVIKGTVDGENG
-943 WWHVVNSKVTYDTTV
+943 WWHVVGSKVTYDTTV
-958 AKNANGWW
+958 AKNSNGWW

-976 FTGVAS
+976 FTGVVS

>member
-42 QSDSKSQSGEKS
+42 QSDSESQSGEKS

-126 EVETFFLDGARSTS
+126 EVETFSLDGARSTS

-198 VKSSAV
+198 VKSSDV

-233 LQSKYVSNL
+233 SQSKYVSNL

-327 LGKDFVNNQ
+327 LGNDFVNNQ

-518 PVLKSGRTGIDTST
+518 PVLKSGRTGINTST

-636 GFASNSNGWWYIEN
+636 GFASNSNGWWYIES
-650 GQVTFQKNDV
+650 GKVTFQKTDV
-660 IKGTVKG
+660 IKGTVNG
-667 AYGWW
+667 IYGWW

-698 MVDFSHTG
+698 MVDFSHNG

-712 GWWRIEGGKVNFAF
+712 GWWRIEEGKVNFNF
-726 EGFASNSNGWWY
+726 TGIASNKNGTWY
-738 LEGGRVTFQKNDV
+738 LDGGKVDFSYSGFYKNGTDYLYVENGQITYTKNDV
-751 IKGTV
+751 IKGAV
-756 NSKNGWWHVV
+756 AAQSGWWHVV
-766 GSKVTFDTTVAKNSN
+766 GSKV
-781 GWWYISNGM
+781 I
-790 VDFSH
+790 
-795 TGVEKNSNGWWR
+795 
-807 IESGKVNFDFEG
+807 
-819 FASNQNGWWYLE
+819 
-831 GGKVTFQKNDV
+831 
-842 IKGTVDG
+842 
-849 ETTWWHVV
+849 
-857 GSKVAFDTTVAKNSN
+857 FDTTVAKNSN

-931 DVIKGTVDGETT
+931 DVIKGTVDGENG
-943 WWHVVNSKVTYDTTV
+943 WWHVVGSKVTYDTTV
-958 AKNANGWW
+958 AKNSNGWW

-976 FTGVAS
+976 FTGVVS

-1008 LYQVVNGS
+1008 SYQVVNGS

>member
-42 QSDSKSQSGEKS
+42 QSDSESQSGEKS

-126 EVETFFLDGARSTS
+126 EVETFSLDGARSTS

-198 VKSSAV
+198 VKSSDV

-233 LQSKYVSNL
+233 LQPKYVSNL

-353 SGWGDSSIAKNKN
+353 SGWGNSSIAKNKN

-518 PVLKSGRTGIDTST
+518 PVLKSGRTGIDSNS
-532 GKYDFA
+532 GKYNFTE
-538 NMYAY
+538 MYAY
-543 VSTSYVTII
+543 VSASYITVV

-636 GFASNSNGWWYIEN
+636 GFASNSNGWWYIES
-650 GQVTFQKNDV
+650 GKVTFQKTDV

-667 AYGWW
+667 IYGWW

-698 MVDFSHTG
+698 MVDFSHNG

-712 GWWRIEGGKVNFAF
+712 GWWRIEEGKVNFNF
-726 EGFASNSNGWWY
+726 TGIASNKNGTWY
-738 LEGGRVTFQKNDV
+738 LDGGKVDFSYSGFYKNGTDYLYVENGQITYTKNDV
-751 IKGTV
+751 IKGAV
-756 NSKNGWWHVV
+756 AAQSGWWHVV
-766 GSKVTFDTTVAKNSN
+766 GSKV
-781 GWWYISNGM
+781 I
-790 VDFSH
+790 
-795 TGVEKNSNGWWR
+795 
-807 IESGKVNFDFEG
+807 
-819 FASNQNGWWYLE
+819 
-831 GGKVTFQKNDV
+831 
-842 IKGTVDG
+842 
-849 ETTWWHVV
+849 
-857 GSKVAFDTTVAKNSN
+857 FDTTVAKNSN

-931 DVIKGTVDGETT
+931 DVIKGTVDGENG
-943 WWHVVNSKVTYDTTV
+943 WWHVVGSKVTYDTTV
-958 AKNANGWW
+958 AKNSNGWW

-976 FTGVAS
+976 FTGVVS

-1008 LYQVVNGS
+1008 SYQVVNGS

>member
-30 GNDTPTITSEMN
+30 GNGTPTITSEMN
-42 QSDSKSQSGEKS
+42 QSDSESQSGEKS

-198 VKSSAV
+198 VKSSDV

-233 LQSKYVSNL
+233 SQSKYVSNL

-327 LGKDFVNNQ
+327 LGNDFVNNQ

-518 PVLKSGRTGIDTST
+518 PVLKSGRTGINTST

-636 GFASNSNGWWYIEN
+636 GFASNSNGWWYIES
-650 GQVTFQKNDV
+650 GKVTFQKTDV

-667 AYGWW
+667 IYGWW

-682 TTVAKNSNG
+682 TTVARNING

-698 MVDFSHTG
+698 MVDFSHNG

-712 GWWRIEGGKVNFAF
+712 GWWRIEEGKVNFNF
-726 EGFASNSNGWWY
+726 TGIASNKNGTWY
-738 LEGGRVTFQKNDV
+738 LDGGKVDFSYSGFYKNGTDYLYVENGQITYTKNDV
-751 IKGTV
+751 IKGAV
-756 NSKNGWWHVV
+756 AAQSGWWHVV
-766 GSKVTFDTTVAKNSN
+766 GSKV
-781 GWWYISNGM
+781 I
-790 VDFSH
+790 
-795 TGVEKNSNGWWR
+795 
-807 IESGKVNFDFEG
+807 
-819 FASNQNGWWYLE
+819 
-831 GGKVTFQKNDV
+831 
-842 IKGTVDG
+842 
-849 ETTWWHVV
+849 
-857 GSKVAFDTTVAKNSN
+857 FDTTVAKNSN

-931 DVIKGTVDGETT
+931 DVIKGTVDGENG
-943 WWHVVNSKVTYDTTV
+943 WWHVVGSKVTYDTTV
-958 AKNANGWW
+958 AKNSNGWW

>member
-30 GNDTPTITSEMN
+30 GNGTPTITSEMN
-42 QSDSKSQSGEKS
+42 QSDSESQSGEKS

-198 VKSSAV
+198 VKSSDV

-233 LQSKYVSNL
+233 SQSKYVSNL

-327 LGKDFVNNQ
+327 LGNDFVNNQ

-518 PVLKSGRTGIDTST
+518 PVLKSGRTGIDSNS
-532 GKYDFA
+532 GKYNFTE
-538 NMYAY
+538 MYAY
-543 VSTSYVTII
+543 VSASYITVV

-606 GKVNFNYEGVA
+606 GKVNFHYEGVA

-636 GFASNSNGWWYIEN
+636 GFASNSNGWWYIES
-650 GQVTFQKNDV
+650 GKVTFQKTDV

-667 AYGWW
+667 IYGWW

-682 TTVAKNSNG
+682 TTVARNING

-698 MVDFSHTG
+698 MVDFSHNG

-712 GWWRIEGGKVNFAF
+712 GWWRIEEGKVNFNF
-726 EGFASNSNGWWY
+726 TGIASNKNGTWY
-738 LEGGRVTFQKNDV
+738 LDGGKVDFSYSGFYKNGTDYLYVENGQITYTKNDV
-751 IKGTV
+751 IKGAV
-756 NSKNGWWHVV
+756 AAQSGWWHVV
-766 GSKVTFDTTVAKNSN
+766 GSKV
-781 GWWYISNGM
+781 I
-790 VDFSH
+790 
-795 TGVEKNSNGWWR
+795 
-807 IESGKVNFDFEG
+807 
-819 FASNQNGWWYLE
+819 
-831 GGKVTFQKNDV
+831 
-842 IKGTVDG
+842 
-849 ETTWWHVV
+849 
-857 GSKVAFDTTVAKNSN
+857 FDTTVAKNSN

-931 DVIKGTVDGETT
+931 DVIKGTVDGENG
-943 WWHVVNSKVTYDTTV
+943 WWHVVGSKVTYDTTV
-958 AKNANGWW
+958 AKNSNGWW

>member
-30 GNDTPTITSEMN
+30 GNGTPTITSEMN
-42 QSDSKSQSGEKS
+42 QSDSESQSGEKS

-198 VKSSAV
+198 VKSSDV

-233 LQSKYVSNL
+233 SQSKYVSNL

-327 LGKDFVNNQ
+327 LGNDFVNNQ

-518 PVLKSGRTGIDTST
+518 PVLKSGRTGIDSNS
-532 GKYDFA
+532 GKYNFTE
-538 NMYAY
+538 MYAY
-543 VSTSYVTII
+543 VSASYITVV

-636 GFASNSNGWWYIEN
+636 GFASNSNGWWYIES
-650 GQVTFQKNDV
+650 GKVTFQKTDV

-667 AYGWW
+667 IYGWW

-682 TTVAKNSNG
+682 TTVARNING

-698 MVDFSHTG
+698 MVDFSHNG

-712 GWWRIEGGKVNFAF
+712 GWWRIEEGKVNFNF
-726 EGFASNSNGWWY
+726 TGIASNKNGTWY
-738 LEGGRVTFQKNDV
+738 LDGGKVDFSYSGFYKNGTDYLYVENGQITYTKNDV
-751 IKGTV
+751 IKGAV
-756 NSKNGWWHVV
+756 AAQSGWWHVV
-766 GSKVTFDTTVAKNSN
+766 GSKV
-781 GWWYISNGM
+781 I
-790 VDFSH
+790 
-795 TGVEKNSNGWWR
+795 
-807 IESGKVNFDFEG
+807 
-819 FASNQNGWWYLE
+819 
-831 GGKVTFQKNDV
+831 
-842 IKGTVDG
+842 
-849 ETTWWHVV
+849 
-857 GSKVAFDTTVAKNSN
+857 FDTTVAKNSN

-931 DVIKGTVDGETT
+931 DVIKGTVDGENG
-943 WWHVVNSKVTYDTTV
+943 WWHVVGSKVTYDTTV
-958 AKNANGWW
+958 AKNSNGWW

>member
-30 GNDTPTITSEMN
+30 GNGTPTITSEMN
-42 QSDSKSQSGEKS
+42 QSDSESQSGEKS

-91 REDTAESIDD
+91 REDNAESIDD

-198 VKSSAV
+198 VKSSDV

-233 LQSKYVSNL
+233 SQSKYVSNL

-278 DSRAHSVN
+278 DSRTHSVN

-327 LGKDFVNNQ
+327 LGNDFVNNQ

-353 SGWGDSSIAKNKN
+353 SGWGDSRIAKNKN

-381 ANYYSSVSACIK
+381 ANYYSSVSTCIK

-578 WYYYVNGV
+578 WYYYANGV

-636 GFASNSNGWWYIEN
+636 GFASNSNGWWYIES
-650 GQVTFQKNDV
+650 GKVTFQKTDV

-667 AYGWW
+667 IYGWW

-682 TTVAKNSNG
+682 MTVAKNSNG

-698 MVDFSHTG
+698 MVDFSHNG

-712 GWWRIEGGKVNFAF
+712 GWWRIEEGKVNFNF
-726 EGFASNSNGWWY
+726 TGIASNKNGTWY
-738 LEGGRVTFQKNDV
+738 LDGGKVDFSYSGFYKNGTDYLYVENGQITYTKNDV
-751 IKGTV
+751 IKGA
-756 NSKNGWWHVV
+756 
-766 GSKVTFDTTVAKNSN
+766 VAAQ
-781 GWWYISNGM
+781 
-790 VDFSH
+790 
-795 TGVEKNSNGWWR
+795 
-807 IESGKVNFDFEG
+807 SG
-819 FASNQNGWWYLE
+819 
-831 GGKVTFQKNDV
+831 
-842 IKGTVDG
+842 
-849 ETTWWHVV
+849 WWHVV

-908 EGFASNSNGWWYL
+908 EGFASNQNGWWYL

-943 WWHVVNSKVTYDTTV
+943 WWHVINSKVTYDTTV
-958 AKNANGWW
+958 AQNANGWW

>member
-30 GNDTPTITSEMN
+30 GNGTPTITSEMN
-42 QSDSKSQSGEKS
+42 QSDSESQSGEKS

-101 TSDLAESESEEN
+101 TSDLTVSEAEEN
-113 LQQGNDD
+113 LQQGNSDQ
-120 LQNQEN
+120 QNQEN
-126 EVETFFLDGARSTS
+126 EVETFSLDGARSTS

-198 VKSSAV
+198 VKSSDV

-233 LQSKYVSNL
+233 SQSKYVSNL

-327 LGKDFVNNQ
+327 LGNDFVNNQ

-353 SGWGDSSIAKNKN
+353 SGWGDSRIAKNKN

-712 GWWRIEGGKVNFAF
+712 GWWRIEEGKVNFNF
-726 EGFASNSNGWWY
+726 TGIASNKNGTWY
-738 LEGGRVTFQKNDV
+738 LDGGKVDFSYSGFYKNGTDYLYVENGQITYTKNDV
-751 IKGTV
+751 IKGAV
-756 NSKNGWWHVV
+756 AAQSGWWHVV
-766 GSKVTFDTTVAKNSN
+766 GSKV
-781 GWWYISNGM
+781 I
-790 VDFSH
+790 
-795 TGVEKNSNGWWR
+795 
-807 IESGKVNFDFEG
+807 
-819 FASNQNGWWYLE
+819 
-831 GGKVTFQKNDV
+831 
-842 IKGTVDG
+842 
-849 ETTWWHVV
+849 
-857 GSKVAFDTTVAKNSN
+857 FDTTVAKNSN

-931 DVIKGTVDGETT
+931 DVIKGSVDGETT

-966 RIENGKVNFN
+966 SIENGKVNFN

>member
-30 GNDTPTITSEMN
+30 GNGTPTITSEMN
-42 QSDSKSQSGEKS
+42 QSDSESQSGEKS

-198 VKSSAV
+198 VKSSDV

-233 LQSKYVSNL
+233 SQSKYVSNL

-327 LGKDFVNNQ
+327 LGNDFVNNQ

-518 PVLKSGRTGIDTST
+518 PVLKSGRTGINTST

-636 GFASNSNGWWYIEN
+636 GFASNSNGWWYIES
-650 GQVTFQKNDV
+650 GKVTFQKTDV
-660 IKGTVKG
+660 IKGTVNG
-667 AYGWW
+667 IYGWW

-682 TTVAKNSNG
+682 TTVEKNSNG

-698 MVDFSHTG
+698 MVDFSHNG

-712 GWWRIEGGKVNFAF
+712 GWWRIEEGKVNFNF
-726 EGFASNSNGWWY
+726 TGIASNKNGTWY
-738 LEGGRVTFQKNDV
+738 LDGGKVDFSYSGFYKNGTDYLYVENGQITYTKNDV
-751 IKGTV
+751 IKGAV
-756 NSKNGWWHVV
+756 AAQSGWWHVV
-766 GSKVTFDTTVAKNSN
+766 GSKV
-781 GWWYISNGM
+781 I
-790 VDFSH
+790 
-795 TGVEKNSNGWWR
+795 
-807 IESGKVNFDFEG
+807 
-819 FASNQNGWWYLE
+819 
-831 GGKVTFQKNDV
+831 
-842 IKGTVDG
+842 
-849 ETTWWHVV
+849 
-857 GSKVAFDTTVAKNSN
+857 FDTTVAKNSN

-931 DVIKGTVDGETT
+931 DVIKGTVDGENG
-943 WWHVVNSKVTYDTTV
+943 WWHVVGSKVTYDTTV
-958 AKNANGWW
+958 AKNSNGWW

-976 FTGVAS
+976 FTGVVS

-1008 LYQVVNGS
+1008 LYRVVNGS

>member
-30 GNDTPTITSEMN
+30 GNGTPTITSEMN
-42 QSDSKSQSGEKS
+42 QSDSESQSGEKS

-101 TSDLAESESEEN
+101 TSDLTVSEAEEN
-113 LQQGNDD
+113 LQQGNSDQ
-120 LQNQEN
+120 QNQEN
-126 EVETFFLDGARSTS
+126 EVETFSLDGARSTS

-198 VKSSAV
+198 VKSSDV

-233 LQSKYVSNL
+233 SQSKYVSNL

-327 LGKDFVNNQ
+327 LGNDFVNNQ

-353 SGWGDSSIAKNKN
+353 SGWGDSRIAKNKN

-381 ANYYSSVSACIK
+381 ANYYSSVSTCIK

-712 GWWRIEGGKVNFAF
+712 GWWRIEEGKVNFNF
-726 EGFASNSNGWWY
+726 TGIASNKNGTWY
-738 LEGGRVTFQKNDV
+738 LDGGKVDFSYSGFYKNGTDYLYVENGQITYTKNDV
-751 IKGTV
+751 IKGAV
-756 NSKNGWWHVV
+756 AAQSGWWHVV
-766 GSKVTFDTTVAKNSN
+766 GSKV
-781 GWWYISNGM
+781 I
-790 VDFSH
+790 
-795 TGVEKNSNGWWR
+795 
-807 IESGKVNFDFEG
+807 
-819 FASNQNGWWYLE
+819 
-831 GGKVTFQKNDV
+831 
-842 IKGTVDG
+842 
-849 ETTWWHVV
+849 
-857 GSKVAFDTTVAKNSN
+857 FDTTVAKNSN

-966 RIENGKVNFN
+966 RIEEGKVNFN

>member
-1 MKKKITSIVTAVILC
+1 MKKKITSIVVAVILC
-16 TVITTT
+16 TAVIAT
-22 PFMAAEAD
+22 PCVASEAD
-30 GNDTPTITSEMN
+30 GNGVSTATSEMN
-42 QSDSKSQSGEKS
+42 QSDSESQNNENS
-54 DAEFSDGDNTAMGEE
+54 DEEFSDDNNAVIGGEL
-69 VSSNDDMEKIE
+69 SSNDGDTEKMDENGEI
-80 KEGNLE
+80 K

-91 REDTAESIDD
+91 IENTAESIDD

-198 VKSSAV
+198 VKSSDV

-233 LQSKYVSNL
+233 SQSNYVSNL

-327 LGKDFVNNQ
+327 LGNDFVNNQ

-518 PVLKSGRTGIDTST
+518 PVLKSGRTGIDSNS
-532 GKYDFA
+532 GKYNFTE
-538 NMYAY
+538 MYAY
-543 VSTSYVTII
+543 VSASYITVV

-667 AYGWW
+667 TYGWW

-698 MVDFSHTG
+698 MVDFSHNG

-712 GWWRIEGGKVNFAF
+712 GWWRIEEGKVNFNF
-726 EGFASNSNGWWY
+726 TGIASNKNGTWY
-738 LEGGRVTFQKNDV
+738 LDGGKVDFSYSGFYKNGTDYLYVENGQITYTKNDV
-751 IKGTV
+751 IKGAV
-756 NSKNGWWHVV
+756 AAQSGWWHV
-766 GSKVTFDTTVAKNSN
+766 A
-781 GWWYISNGM
+781 
-790 VDFSH
+790 
-795 TGVEKNSNGWWR
+795 
-807 IESGKVNFDFEG
+807 
-819 FASNQNGWWYLE
+819 
-831 GGKVTFQKNDV
+831 
-842 IKGTVDG
+842 
-849 ETTWWHVV
+849 

-966 RIENGKVNFN
+966 RIENGKVNFD

-982 NQNGDWYLSNGKVDF
+982 NQNGEWYLSNGKVDF
-997 NYNGTVTYDGK
+997 NYNGIVTYDGK